1 MPQAT
6 NKHQLHTDKLIKA
19 VLFCVSAHFFF
30 FLMGLGA
37 KYLSASHHVAEIAFY
52 RNFIIFAPMLA
63 FILFTKKWHLLHCH
77 KPLLVILRACIGCI
91 TMITVFASLSYLPM
105 AYATVIFFTSSL
117 ITPVLAFFFLKEHV
131 GMHRWSA
138 VAVGMI
144 GVIIIAQPS
153 GLISMLGLFL
163 ALTAAALHSVVFIM
177 LRAMKTENP
186 ITVTLYFLCAGVII
200 SGLFFMPWVAQP
212 ILPNQMWLLL
222 LVGLS
227 GGAGQISITSAY
239 KYAPASFITPF
250 SYTALL
256 WNIMADILYW
266 KYDID
271 LLSIFLGAGL
281 ILNAQILLI
290 YYEHA
295 NKNKKQ
301 KVKKS

>member
-1 MPQAT
+1 VPNQPQV
-6 NKHQLHTDKLIKA
+6 HTDKLIKA
-19 VLFCVSAHFFF
+19 VFYCISAHFFF

-52 RNFIIFAPMLA
+52 RNLIIFVPMIA
-63 FILFTKKWHLLHCH
+63 FILITKKWHLLHCH
-77 KPLLVILRACIGCI
+77 RPLLVILRACIGCI
-91 TMITVFASLSYLPM
+91 TMLAVFAALSHLPM

-117 ITPVLAFFFLKEHV
+117 ITPVLAFIFLKEHV
-131 GMHRWSA
+131 GIHRWSA
-138 VAVGMI
+138 VAFGML
-144 GVIIIAQPS
+144 GVTIIAQPS
-153 GLISMLGLFL
+153 GLISMFGLFL
-163 ALTAAALHSVVFIM
+163 ALIAATLHSVVFII

-186 ITVTLYFLCAGVII
+186 ATVTFYFLFTGVVI
-200 SGLFFMPWVAQP
+200 SGVFFMPWVAKP
-212 ILPNQMWLLL
+212 ILPDQIWFFL

-227 GGAGQISITSAY
+227 GGAGQLTVTNAY

-266 KYDID
+266 KYNID

-281 ILNAQILLI
+281 ILSAQILLI